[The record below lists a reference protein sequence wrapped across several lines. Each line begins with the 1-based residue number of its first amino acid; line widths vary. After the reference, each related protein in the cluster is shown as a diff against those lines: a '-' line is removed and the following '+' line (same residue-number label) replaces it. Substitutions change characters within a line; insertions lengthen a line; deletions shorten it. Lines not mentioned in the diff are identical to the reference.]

1 MFEEELGDIKDQLDA
16 NLDSTVRDVENK
28 LELLIEMLWN
38 WVESLE

>member
-16 NLDSTVRDVENK
+16 NLESTIWDIESK

-38 WVESLE
+38 RVETLE